1 MFTLL
6 FTLTYQ
12 SYNRIALMEA
22 LKLFQEILCTR
33 VRMITSKLIVSM
45 LSISAVLGY
54 YTNIDVEELL
64 SRLYVG
70 PSALRALPYK
80 SY

>member
-1 MFTLL
+1 
-6 FTLTYQ
+6 
-12 SYNRIALMEA
+12 MEA

-33 VRMITSKLIVSM
+33 VRMITVKLIVSM
-45 LSISAVLGY
+45 LSISAVLSY
-54 YTNIDVEELL
+54 YTSIDVKELL
-64 SRLYVG
+64 SRFYVV